1 MPPIETEPAGVRFAD
16 RREAG
21 RALASRLAW
30 LAGERP
36 IVLALPRGGVPVA
49 AEIADAL
56 EAPLEILA
64 VRKLATERN
73 PEFGLGALAE
83 DGTCV
88 VDHEA
93 ASVLGLGNGELERI
107 LAREA
112 AELARRVRAY
122 RGEREPLDLAGCT
135 VIVVDDGVATGLTD
149 TAALRAARRQRPHRL
164 VLAVPV
170 CAPDALERLLA
181 EADEVVCLRAP
192 RLLRSVSQHYLDF
205 AQVSDREVLD
215 ALQPRANAAA

>member
-1 MPPIETEPAGVRFAD
+1 MPLIETEPAGERFAN

-21 RALASRLAW
+21 RILASRLGA

-36 IVLALPRGGVPVA
+36 VVVALPRGGVPVA
-49 AEIADAL
+49 AEIATTL
-56 EAPLEILA
+56 QAPLEILA

-73 PEFGLGALAE
+73 PEFGIGALAE

-93 ASVLGLGNGELERI
+93 ATVLELGNGELEEI
-107 LAREA
+107 VARETE
-112 AELARRVRAY
+112 ELARRVDAY
-122 RGEREPLDLAGCT
+122 RGEREPLDLSDRT

-149 TAALRAARRQRPHRL
+149 TAALRAVRRRRPRRL
-164 VLAVPV
+164 ILAVPV

-181 EADEVVCLRAP
+181 EADEVICLRAP
-192 RLLRSVSQHYLDF
+192 RLLRSVSQHYVDF
-205 AQVSDREVLD
+205 AQVSDQEVLD
-215 ALQPRANAAA
+215 ALQPRANATA

>member
-1 MPPIETEPAGVRFAD
+1 MSLTETEPEGERFAN

-21 RALASRLAW
+21 RELASRLVS
-30 LAGERP
+30 LADENP
-36 IVLALPRGGVPVA
+36 VVLALPRGGVPVG

-56 EAPLEILA
+56 EAPLEVLA
-64 VRKLATERN
+64 VRKLATARN
-73 PEFGLGALAE
+73 PEFGIGALAE

-88 VDHEA
+88 VDQEA
-93 ASVLGLGNGELERI
+93 AIVLGLGNGELEEI
-107 LAREA
+107 VAREQ

-122 RGEREPLDLAGCT
+122 RGPREPLELRGRS

-149 TAALRAARRQRPHRL
+149 TAALRAVRRQAPRHL

-170 CAPDALERLLA
+170 CAPEALERLVA
-181 EADEVVCLRAP
+181 EADEVVCLQAP
-192 RLLRSVSQHYLDF
+192 RLMRSVSQHYLDF

-215 ALQPRANAAA
+215 ALQPRADAAA

>member
-1 MPPIETEPAGVRFAD
+1 MPPTESRQAGERFAN

-21 RALASRLAW
+21 RELAARLAW

-36 IVLALPRGGVPVA
+36 VVLALPRGGVPVG
-49 AEIADAL
+49 AEIATAL
-56 EAPLEILA
+56 DAPLEILA

-73 PEFGLGALAE
+73 PEFGVGALAE

-107 LAREA
+107 VAREGE
-112 AELARRVRAY
+112 ELTRRVRAY
-122 RGEREPLDLAGCT
+122 RGEREPLDLADRT
-135 VIVVDDGVATGLTD
+135 VVVVDDGVATGLTD
-149 TAALRAARRQRPHRL
+149 TAALRAARRRRPRRL
-164 VLAVPV
+164 ILAVPV
-170 CAPDALERLLA
+170 CAPDALERLLG

-192 RLLRSVSQHYLDF
+192 RLLRSVSQHYRDF
-205 AQVSDREVLD
+205 AQVSDQEVLD